1 MTEYLCLTLLANAGE
16 TEAAFKRRLAAFWTH
31 MIRTLPAEYERV
43 YSEEI
48 AFESEKGRLC
58 RRYMVEPDAATTL
71 TTEMTAQGMATL
83 TPDQYDLYSKAEAS
97 GSEWFQIPH
106 D

>member
-16 TEAAFKRRLAAFWTH
+16 TEAAFKRRLAALWTH
-31 MIRTLPAEYERV
+31 MIRTKPDDYERV

-58 RRYMVEPDAATTL
+58 RRYMVEPDAAAAL
-71 TTEMTAQGMATL
+71 TAELAAQGMAFL
-83 TPDQYDLYSKAEAS
+83 TPDKYDLYSKAEAS